1 MVGTL
6 TETALALSDLPP
18 LKVPAARFNEE
29 MIPNDW
35 AEIRV

>member
-6 TETALALSDLPP
+6 TETALSDLPP
-18 LKVPAARFNEE
+18 RKVPAARFNEE

-35 AEIRV
+35 AEIRA